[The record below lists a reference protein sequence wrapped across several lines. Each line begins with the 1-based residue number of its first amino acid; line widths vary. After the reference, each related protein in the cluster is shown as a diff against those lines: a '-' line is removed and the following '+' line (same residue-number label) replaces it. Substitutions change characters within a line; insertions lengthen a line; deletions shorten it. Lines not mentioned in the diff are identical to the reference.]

1 MTVSKR
7 RVEPALTDLV
17 RREGLREDR
26 PQREDLQQQEQQA
39 QGQKKVKGYITTL
52 TSDKVGYWTLGCTG
66 TGVWCRSERNCYFCF
81 Y

>member
-17 RREGLREDR
+17 RREGLRGDR

-39 QGQKKVKGYITTL
+39 QGQKKVKGNITTL
-52 TSDKVGYWTLGCTG
+52 TS
-66 TGVWCRSERNCYFCF
+66 N
-81 Y
+81 